1 MSLREEVRRVRYK
14 ITRTYIVEA
23 DDPIAA
29 RIKFSEA
36 VQNGTEDTYFESVF
50 FRELSEPKPAGWTAT
65 IKSQLLSRPKR

>member
-1 MSLREEVRRVRYK
+1 MRYK
-14 ITRTYIVEA
+14 IQKNYIVEA

-36 VQNGTEDTYFESVF
+36 VQKGTEDVYFESVF

-65 IKSQLLSRPKR
+65 IKTQLLGRPKRQV